1 MNALE
6 NKRILII
13 GFVWPEPKSSAAGS
27 RMMQLISFFKESGGK
42 ITFASTA
49 SESEFS
55 EELNDVDKKQIALNC
70 ASFDEFVLELQPD
83 LVLFDRFMSEEQFG
97 WRVAENCP
105 NALRMLDSEDL
116 HCLREARR
124 LTVLKN
130 KPFYLNNDLAKREI
144 ASLYRCDVTL
154 MVSEFEMELLQTHFK
169 VPSFLLFYLPIWV
182 ENETL
187 NLPSFEDRSDF
198 MFIGNF
204 LHAPNLDAVV
214 YLKEV
219 IWPLLFEKF
228 PEAKMSIYG
237 AYPTQ
242 KINSLHQPK
251 MNFFVHGRAE
261 SSFEVISKARVLLAP
276 IRFGAG
282 IKGKLLEAMQFG
294 TPSVTTEIG
303 AEAMNGD
310 FLWNGFVTDSP
321 EDFAELAIEL
331 YQNKTTWLNAQQN
344 GFEIIKNRFSKDLF
358 ETTFVEFLL
367 DKFKNLEKYR
377 NENFTGLVLMH
388 HFLQS
393 TKYMAKWIEEK
404 NKKSE
409 S

>member
-1 MNALE
+1 MIT
-6 NKRILII
+6 NKRLLII

-27 RMMQLISFFKESGGK
+27 RMMQLILLFKDKGAE

-49 SESEFS
+49 IKSEFS
-55 EELNDVDKKQIALNC
+55 EELIGIDCRQISLNC
-70 ASFDEFVLELQPD
+70 ASFDVFVSDLHPD
-83 LVLFDRFMSEEQFG
+83 FVLFDRFMTEEQFG
-97 WRVAENCP
+97 WRVKEHCP
-105 NALRMLDSEDL
+105 NALRMLDTEDL

-124 LTVLKN
+124 LLVLNN
-130 KPFYLNNDLAKREI
+130 KQFDLNNDLAKREI
-144 ASLYRCDVTL
+144 ASIFRCDVTL

-182 ENETL
+182 ENKSL
-187 NLPSFEDRSDF
+187 NSPCFEERIDF
-198 MFIGNF
+198 VFIGNF
-204 LHAPNLDAVV
+204 LHAPNHDAVV

-228 PEAKMSIYG
+228 PEAKMNVYG

-261 SSFEVISKARVLLAP
+261 SSIEVISKARVLLAP

-282 IKGKLLEAMQFG
+282 IKGKLLEAMEFG
-294 TPSVTTEIG
+294 TPSVTTKIG
-303 AEAMNGD
+303 AEAMNGE
-310 FLWNGFVTDSP
+310 LEWNGYITDSS
-321 EDFAELAIEL
+321 EEFVDKAIEL
-331 YQNKTTWLNAQQN
+331 YLNQSNWQQAQEN
-344 GFEIIKNRFSKDLF
+344 GFEIIQNRFSKNLF
-358 ETTFVEFLL
+358 EDSFLEMVL
-367 DKFKNLEKYR
+367 DKFKNLENYR
-377 NENFTGLVLMH
+377 ERNFIGSMLMH

-404 NKKSE
+404 NKA
-409 S
+409 

>member
-6 NKRILII
+6 NKRVLII

-27 RMMQLISFFKESGGK
+27 RMMQLIAFFKENGGI

-55 EELNDVDKKQIALNC
+55 EELFDVDKKQIALNC
-70 ASFDEFVLELQPD
+70 ASFDEFVLDLQPD
-83 LVLFDRFMSEEQFG
+83 LVLFDRFMTEEQFG

-105 NALRMLDSEDL
+105 DALRMLDSEDL

-124 LTVLKN
+124 MTVLKN
-130 KPFYLNNDLAKREI
+130 KPFDLNNDLAKREI
-144 ASLYRCDVTL
+144 ASMYRCDVTL
-154 MVSEFEMELLQTHFK
+154 MVSEFEMELLQSHFK

-182 ENETL
+182 ENETF
-187 NLPSFEDRSDF
+187 NLPSFEERSDF

-204 LHAPNLDAVV
+204 LHAPNHDAVV
-214 YLKEV
+214 YLKEA

-228 PEAKMSIYG
+228 PKAKMSIFG

-303 AEAMNGD
+303 AEAMNCD
-310 FLWNGFVTDSP
+310 FLWNGFVADSP
-321 EDFAELAIEL
+321 EDFANKAIEL

-344 GFEIIKNRFSKDLF
+344 GFEILLNRFSKQLF
-358 ETTFVEFLL
+358 KDNFKEFLS

-377 NENFTGLVLMH
+377 NENFTGLLLMH
-388 HFLQS
+388 HFVQS

-404 NKKSE
+404 NKK
-409 S
+409 

>member
-27 RMMQLISFFKESGGK
+27 RMMQLITFFKDNCGK

-55 EELNDVDKKQIALNC
+55 EELINVDKKQIALNC
-70 ASFDEFVLELQPD
+70 ASFDDFVSELQPD
-83 LVLFDRFMSEEQFG
+83 LVLFDRFMTEEQFG
-97 WRVAENCP
+97 WRVAEHCP

-130 KPFYLNNDLAKREI
+130 KPFDLNNDLAKREI
-144 ASLYRCDVTL
+144 ASMYRCDVTL
-154 MVSEFEMELLQTHFK
+154 MVSEFEVELLQTHFK

-182 ENETL
+182 EKETL
-187 NLPSFEDRSDF
+187 NLPSFEERNDF
-198 MFIGNF
+198 IFIGNF
-204 LHAPNLDAVV
+204 LHAPNHDAVV

-219 IWPLLFEKF
+219 IWPLLFDKF

-261 SSFEVISKARVLLAP
+261 SSFEVISKAKVLLAP

-294 TPSVTTEIG
+294 TPSVTSEIG

-310 FLWNGFVTDSP
+310 FLWNGFITDSL
-321 EDFAELAIEL
+321 EDFAEKAIEL
-331 YQNKTTWLNAQQN
+331 YQNKSTWSNAQQN
-344 GFEIIKNRFSKDLF
+344 GFEILKKRFSKDLF
-358 ETTFVEFLL
+358 VDSFSEFLS

-377 NENFTGLVLMH
+377 NDNFTGLLLMH

-404 NKKSE
+404 NKV
-409 S
+409 

>member
-1 MNALE
+1 MNAFE

-27 RMMQLISFFKESGGK
+27 RMMQLISFFKENGAE

-49 SESEFS
+49 AKSEFS
-55 EELNDVDKKQIALNC
+55 EDLEGVDRKFITLNC
-70 ASFDEFVLELQPD
+70 SSFDDFVMNLQPD
-83 LVLFDRFMSEEQFG
+83 LVLFDRFMTEEQFG
-97 WRVAENCP
+97 WRVKEHCP
-105 NALRMLDSEDL
+105 NAIRILDTEDL

-124 LTVLKN
+124 LAILKN
-130 KPFYLNNDLAKREI
+130 KPFELNNDLAMREI
-144 ASLYRCDVTL
+144 ASIFRCDVTL

-182 ENETL
+182 ENTSL
-187 NLPSFEDRSDF
+187 NLPRFEERTDF
-198 MFIGNF
+198 VFIGNF
-204 LHAPNLDAVV
+204 LHAPNHDAVV

-228 PEAKMSIYG
+228 PEAKMNVYG

-251 MNFFVHGRAE
+251 LNFYVYGRAE

-294 TPSVTTEIG
+294 TPSVTSTIG

-310 FLWNGFVTDSP
+310 FLWNGYISDSP
-321 EDFAELAIEL
+321 DDFAEKAIEL
-331 YQNKTTWLNAQQN
+331 YQNKTIWEQAQQN
-344 GFEIIKNRFSKDLF
+344 GFEIIKNRFSKNIF
-358 ETTFVEFLL
+358 EDSFLEMIK
-367 DKFKNLEKYR
+367 DKFENLENYR
-377 NENFTGLVLMH
+377 ERNFIGSMLMH

-404 NKKSE
+404 NKV
-409 S
+409 

>member
-1 MNALE
+1 MNELK
-6 NKRILII
+6 NKRILIV

-27 RMMQLISFFKESGGK
+27 RMMQLIAFFKENGGK
-42 ITFASTA
+42 ITFASSA

-55 EELNDVDKKQIALNC
+55 EELPDVDRKQITLNC
-70 ASFDEFVLELQPD
+70 SSFDEFVLELQPD
-83 LVLFDRFMSEEQFG
+83 LVLFDRFMTEEQFG
-97 WRVAENCP
+97 WRVAEHCP
-105 NALRMLDSEDL
+105 NALRILDSEDL

-124 LTVLKN
+124 LSVLKD
-130 KPFYLNNDLAKREI
+130 KPFVLNNDLAKREI
-144 ASLYRCDVTL
+144 ASIYRCDVTL
-154 MVSEFEMELLQTHFK
+154 MVSEFEMDLLQTHFK

-182 ENETL
+182 EKRTL
-187 NLPSFEDRSDF
+187 NLPNFEERSDF
-198 MFIGNF
+198 VFIGNF
-204 LHAPNLDAVV
+204 LHAPNHDAVV
-214 YLKEV
+214 YLKEA
-219 IWPLLFEKF
+219 IWPLLIEKF

-261 SSFEVISKARVLLAP
+261 SSFDVISNARVLLAP

-282 IKGKLLEAMQFG
+282 IKGKLLEAMEFG
-294 TPSVTTEIG
+294 TPSVTSSIG

-310 FLWNGFVTDSP
+310 FAWNGFVADSP
-321 EDFAELAIEL
+321 VVFVEKAIEL
-331 YQNKTTWLNAQQN
+331 YQNKSTWLNAQNN
-344 GFEIIKNRFSKDLF
+344 GFEIVKNRFSKDLF
-358 ETTFVEFLL
+358 EDSFMEFLA

-377 NENFTGLVLMH
+377 NENFTGLLLMH

-404 NKKSE
+404 NKA
-409 S
+409 

>member
-27 RMMQLISFFKESGGK
+27 RMMQLISFFKENGGK

-55 EELNDVDKKQIALNC
+55 EELNDVDRKQIALNC
-70 ASFDEFVLELQPD
+70 ASFDEFVSELQPD
-83 LVLFDRFMSEEQFG
+83 LVLFDRFMTEEQFG
-97 WRVAENCP
+97 WRVAEHCP

-124 LTVLKN
+124 LTILKN
-130 KPFYLNNDLAKREI
+130 KPFDLNNDLAKREI
-144 ASLYRCDVTL
+144 ASIYRCDVTL
-154 MVSEFEMELLQTHFK
+154 MVSEFEMELLQMHFK

-187 NLPSFEDRSDF
+187 NLPSFEERNDF

-204 LHAPNLDAVV
+204 LHAPNHDAVV
-214 YLKEV
+214 YFKEL

-228 PEAKMSIYG
+228 PEAKMTIYG

-251 MNFFVHGRAE
+251 MNFIVHGRAE

-276 IRFGAG
+276 VRFGAG

-294 TPSVTTEIG
+294 TPSVTSSIG

-310 FLWNGFVTDSP
+310 FLWNGFITDSP
-321 EDFAELAIEL
+321 EDFAEKAIEL
-331 YQNKTTWLNAQQN
+331 YQNKSTWSNAKQN
-344 GFEIIKNRFSKDLF
+344 GFEILKNRFSKELF
-358 ETTFVEFLL
+358 EASFSEFLS
-367 DKFKNLEKYR
+367 DKLKNLEKYR
-377 NENFTGLVLMH
+377 NENFTGLLLMH

-404 NKKSE
+404 NKS
-409 S
+409 

>member
-6 NKRILII
+6 NKRVLII

-27 RMMQLISFFKESGGK
+27 RMMQLIAFFKENGGI

-55 EELNDVDKKQIALNC
+55 EELFDVDKKQIALNC
-70 ASFDEFVLELQPD
+70 ASFDEFVLDLQPD
-83 LVLFDRFMSEEQFG
+83 LVLFDRFMTEEQFG

-105 NALRMLDSEDL
+105 DALRMLDSEDL

-124 LTVLKN
+124 MTVLKN
-130 KPFYLNNDLAKREI
+130 KPFDLNNDLAKREI
-144 ASLYRCDVTL
+144 ASMYRCDVTL
-154 MVSEFEMELLQTHFK
+154 MVSEFEMELLQSHFK

-182 ENETL
+182 ENETF
-187 NLPSFEDRSDF
+187 NLPSFEERSDF

-204 LHAPNLDAVV
+204 LHAPNHDAVV
-214 YLKEV
+214 YLKEA

-228 PEAKMSIYG
+228 PKAKMSIFG

-310 FLWNGFVTDSP
+310 FLWNGFVADSP
-321 EDFAELAIEL
+321 EDFANKAIEL

-344 GFEIIKNRFSKDLF
+344 GFEILLNRFSKQLF
-358 ETTFVEFLL
+358 KDNFKEFLS

-377 NENFTGLVLMH
+377 NENFTGLLLMH
-388 HFLQS
+388 HFVQS

-404 NKKSE
+404 NKK
-409 S
+409 

>member
-27 RMMQLISFFKESGGK
+27 RMMQLIAFFKMKGAK

-49 SESEFS
+49 LESEFS
-55 EELNDVDKKQIALNC
+55 EKLKGVDLKQIALNC
-70 ASFDEFVLELQPD
+70 TSFDEFVSELQPY
-83 LVLFDRFMSEEQFG
+83 LVLFDRFMTEEQFG
-97 WRVAENCP
+97 WRVAQQCP

-130 KPFYLNNDLAKREI
+130 NSFDLNNDLAKREI
-144 ASLYRCDVTL
+144 ASIYRCDVTL

-169 VPSFLLFYLPIWV
+169 VHSFLLFYLPIWV
-182 ENETL
+182 GNKTQ
-187 NLPSFEDRSDF
+187 NLPSFEERSDF

-204 LHAPNLDAVV
+204 LHAPNHDTVI

-228 PEAKMSIYG
+228 PQAKMNVYG

-242 KINSLHQPK
+242 KINLLHQPK
-251 MNFFVHGRAE
+251 MNFYVHGRST

-282 IKGKLLEAMQFG
+282 IKGKLLEAMEFG
-294 TPSVTTEIG
+294 TPSITSSIG
-303 AEAMNGD
+303 AEAMNGN
-310 FLWNGFVTDSP
+310 FMWNGFVVDSP
-321 EDFAELAIEL
+321 EDFVEKAIEL
-331 YQNKTTWLNAQQN
+331 YQNKSTWLDAQKN
-344 GFEIIKNRFSKDLF
+344 GFEIVKHRFSKDLF
-358 ETTFVEFLL
+358 EVSFLEFIA

-377 NENFTGLVLMH
+377 NDNFTGLLLMH
-388 HFLQS
+388 HYLQS

-404 NKKSE
+404 NK
-409 S
+409 

>member
-27 RMMQLISFFKESGGK
+27 RMMQLISFFKEKGAK

-49 SESEFS
+49 SDSEFS
-55 EELNDVDKKQIALNC
+55 EELNDVDRKQIVLNC
-70 ASFDEFVLELQPD
+70 TSFDVFVTELQPD
-83 LVLFDRFMSEEQFG
+83 LVLFDRFMTEEQFG
-97 WRVAENCP
+97 WRVAEHCP

-130 KPFYLNNDLAKREI
+130 KPFDLNNDLAKREI
-144 ASLYRCDVTL
+144 ASIYRCDVTL
-154 MVSEFEMELLQTHFK
+154 IVSEFEMELLQMHFK
-169 VPSFLLFYLPIWV
+169 VHSFLLFYLPIWV
-182 ENETL
+182 ENKMQ
-187 NLPSFEDRSDF
+187 NLPSFEERNDF

-204 LHAPNLDAVV
+204 LHAPNHDTVV

-228 PEAKMSIYG
+228 PQAKMNVYG

-251 MNFFVHGRAE
+251 MNFYVHGRAE
-261 SSFEVISKARVLLAP
+261 ISFEVISKGRVLLAP

-294 TPSVTTEIG
+294 TPSVTSKIG
-303 AEAMNGD
+303 AEAMSGD
-310 FLWNGFVTDSP
+310 FLWNGFITDLP
-321 EDFAELAIEL
+321 EDFAEKAIEL
-331 YQNKTTWLNAQQN
+331 YQNKSTWLDAQQN
-344 GFEIIKNRFSKDLF
+344 GFEIVKHRFSKDLF
-358 ETTFVEFLL
+358 EVSFLEFIA
-367 DKFKNLEKYR
+367 DKFENLEKYR
-377 NENFTGLVLMH
+377 NDNFTGLLLMH
-388 HFLQS
+388 HYLQS

-404 NKKSE
+404 NRDE
-409 S
+409 

>member
-1 MNALE
+1 MNAFE

-27 RMMQLISFFKESGGK
+27 RMMQLISFFKEKGAK

-49 SESEFS
+49 AESEFS
-55 EELNDVDKKQIALNC
+55 EDLEGVDQKLIALNC
-70 ASFDEFVLELQPD
+70 TSFDDFVSELQPD
-83 LVLFDRFMSEEQFG
+83 LVLFDRFMTEEQFG
-97 WRVAENCP
+97 WRVAEHCP
-105 NALRMLDSEDL
+105 NALKMLDTEDL

-124 LTVLKN
+124 LVVLKH
-130 KPFYLNNDLAKREI
+130 KPFELNNDLTKREI
-144 ASLYRCDVTL
+144 ASIFRCDVTL
-154 MVSEFEMELLQTHFK
+154 MVSEFEMELLQTYFR

-187 NLPSFEDRSDF
+187 DLPSFEERDDF
-198 MFIGNF
+198 VFIGNF
-204 LHAPNLDAVV
+204 LHAPNHDTVI
-214 YLKEV
+214 YLKEE
-219 IWPLLFEKF
+219 IWPLLSKKF
-228 PEAKMSIYG
+228 PEAKLQIYG
-237 AYPTQ
+237 AYPTP
-242 KINSLHQPK
+242 KIKSLHQPK
-251 MNFFVHGRAE
+251 LNFFVHGRAE

-294 TPSVTTEIG
+294 TPSVTSIIG

-310 FLWNGFVTDSP
+310 FLWNGFITDSQ
-321 EDFAELAIEL
+321 EDFAEKAIEF
-331 YQNKTTWLNAQQN
+331 YQNKSIWVKAQQN

-358 ETTFVEFLL
+358 ENTFLEFVL
-367 DKFKNLEKYR
+367 DKFENLGNYR
-377 NENFTGLVLMH
+377 NDNFTGLLLMH

-404 NKKSE
+404 NKQ
-409 S
+409 